1 METENKSCIDCH
13 QNLVH
18 EEVPEEDIVEG
29 MKQGKIVVKE
39 EEEKEEK

>member
-1 METENKSCIDCH
+1 MVRINAV
-13 QNLVH
+13 LR
-18 EEVPEEDIVEG
+18 EDIVEG